1 MCGIIGVIGEPDAS
15 EALVDGLQR
24 LEYRGYDSAGVAT
37 LANGH
42 IQRRRAEGKIRN
54 LVTKLNADPLTGTVG
69 IGHTRWAT
77 HGAPTEN
84 NAHPHATDRVAIVH
98 NGIIDN
104 YLELKAELEAKQHR
118 FETETD
124 TEIVVHL
131 VTDYLM
137 QGMSPVDAAQASF
150 KRLRGAYAILM
161 IFAGEHDLMIGVR
174 QGTPMTIGYGE
185 GKNAGRMYMASDAIA
200 LAAYTN
206 RVSYLEDGDWAIIRR
221 DGAQIFTMD
230 GAPVERPVRVSTVTS
245 AMTSKAGY
253 RHYMLKEIHE
263 QPEVIGN
270 TLHAHLHPATG
281 QAVFKDFDFD
291 FASLKRLHITACGT
305 AFYAGLVA
313 RYWFEELAGLP
324 TEVDIAS
331 EYSHRSLPP
340 SDDAATLVISQS
352 GETFDTLEALRFAKK
367 QGQKTIAVLNVQE
380 STIDREADQ
389 SVYTLAGPEQSVAS
403 SKAFTTQLAT
413 LACLAMVAARARG
426 KLTEERE
433 REIAAALREVP
444 SRMAE
449 ILRLDD
455 QIKSVAQQIQNARS
469 VLYLGRGRSYPIAME
484 GALKLKEVSYIHAE
498 GYAAGEMKHGPIALI
513 DENLP
518 VVAIAPNDRW
528 LEKTLSNLEE
538 ASARGAQLLVI
549 GDQKATKVLEKHGK
563 WFIPMPE
570 MTSDAASLVAPILY
584 AVPVQLLAYHTAVWK
599 GTDVDQPRNLA
610 KAVTTP

>member
-42 IQRRRAEGKIRN
+42 IQRCRAEGKIRN
-54 LVTKLNADPLTGTVG
+54 LVKKLAAEPVTGTVG

-84 NAHPHATDRVAIVH
+84 NAHPHATDKVAIVH

-104 YLELKAELEAKQHR
+104 YLELKAELESKQYR
-118 FETETD
+118 FESETD

-137 QGMSPVDAAQASF
+137 QGMTPVEAAQASF
-150 KRLRGAYAILM
+150 KRLQGAYAILM

-185 GKNAGRMYMASDAIA
+185 GENAGRMYMASDAIA

-206 RVSYLEDGDWAIIRR
+206 RVCYLEDGDWAIIRQ
-221 DGAQIFTMD
+221 DGAEIFTMD
-230 GAPVERPVRVSTVTS
+230 GAPVERTVRKSTVTS
-245 AMTSKAGY
+245 AQTSKAGY
-253 RHYMLKEIHE
+253 RHFMLKEIHE

-305 AFYAGLVA
+305 AFFAGLVA

-352 GETFDTLEALRFAKK
+352 GETFDTLEALRFAKS
-367 QGQKTIAVLNVQE
+367 QGQKTLAVLNVQD
-380 STIDREADQ
+380 STIFREADH
-389 SVYTLAGPEQSVAS
+389 SVFTLAGPEQSVAS

-455 QIKSVAQQIQNARS
+455 QIKEVAKDIQHATS
-469 VLYLGRGRSYPIAME
+469 VLYLGRGRSYPIATE

-513 DENLP
+513 DETLP
-518 VVAIAPNDRW
+518 VVAIAP
-528 LEKTLSNLEE
+528 
-538 ASARGAQLLVI
+538 
-549 GDQKATKVLEKHGK
+549 
-563 WFIPMPE
+563 
-570 MTSDAASLVAPILY
+570 
-584 AVPVQLLAYHTAVWK
+584 
-599 GTDVDQPRNLA
+599 TD
-610 KAVTTP
+610 